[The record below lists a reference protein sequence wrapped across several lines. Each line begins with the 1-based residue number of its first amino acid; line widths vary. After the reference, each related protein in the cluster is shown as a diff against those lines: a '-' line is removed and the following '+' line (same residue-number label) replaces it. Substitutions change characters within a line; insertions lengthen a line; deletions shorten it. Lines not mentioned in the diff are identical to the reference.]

1 MFPMRRAHFS
11 HCNALA
17 LFTCKLSARTQNTS
31 PQAPTPP
38 QAPTQHCNITTPAHS
53 HSSRKPKSQ
62 TTFAHH
68 KRQSTK
74 PLQHHF
80 APTHLCT
87 APGRQTAA
95 RPQHRQSNP
104 ATHRQ
109 HTKAQPPGNTTPPP
123 NDPAHFWR
131 KRSRQTHAP
140 EQKKCHFYFPIL
152 DNWTLVF

>member
-1 MFPMRRAHFS
+1 MPIPRIAMHSRFS
-11 HCNALA
+11 HAN
-17 LFTCKLSARTQNTS
+17 SAPPPR
-31 PQAPTPP
+31 APHHKHRPP

-53 HSSRKPKSQ
+53 YSSRKPKSQ

-123 NDPAHFWR
+123 NDPADFWWR

-140 EQKKCHFYFPIL
+140 EQKKVTFLFSDPGQL
-152 DNWTLVF
+152 DRAGI